1 MEQPKKTHRL
11 STVDKATSLL
21 ALFLK
26 YDHFGLVEIE
36 NELSISKTAAFRL
49 ASTLTDR
56 GFLIKNNET
65 KTYQPGPVLFQIVH
79 KYESNDLP
87 SIVQPFVEQLA
98 HQTSESVYLAIR
110 TGKTFTFLSG
120 IESTH
125 PLKVTNPLGI
135 EDELYCSSSGKLY
148 LAFMP
153 EKDRNQYLKH
163 VKFTPFTPTTITN
176 KNALLLEIE
185 KIRKNGYS
193 LSNAER
199 VVDCIGIAAPIF
211 GFAQEPIA
219 CISLLLPISRYNP
232 TESDELIQQVCE
244 AAKQASEAVQQFK
257 KS

>member
-26 YDHFGLVEIE
+26 YDYIGLVEIE
-36 NELSISKTAAFRL
+36 NELGISKTAAFRL
-49 ASTLTDR
+49 ASTLADR
-56 GFLIKNNET
+56 GFLLKNNEA
-65 KTYQPGPVLFQIVH
+65 KTYQPGPILFQIVH

-87 SIVQPFVEQLA
+87 SLVQPFVEQLA
-98 HQTSESVYLAIR
+98 HHTSESVYLAIR

-125 PLKVTNPLGI
+125 PLKVTNSLGI
-135 EDELYCSSSGKLY
+135 EAELYCSASGKLY
-148 LAFMP
+148 LAFMS
-153 EKDRNQYLKH
+153 EKERNQYLKQ
-163 VKFTPFTPTTITN
+163 VKFTPYTPTTITN
-176 KNALLLEIE
+176 KNDLLLELE

-199 VVDCIGIAAPIF
+199 ADDCIGIAAPIF
-211 GFAQEPIA
+211 GFEQEPLA

-232 TESDELIQQVCE
+232 SESDDLIQQVR
-244 AAKQASEAVQQFK
+244 AVAKQASSAIQQLE